1 MAHVNEKNLHKFLQ
15 DEGQRTISIFMLHEN
30 QLKWAVSND
39 LKKYFETLISFYN
52 DLLENKNYTYKEVEQ
67 SEAIVETH
75 ERLINTYEELKL
87 DFKKKDFK
95 IVYENGTLS
104 QVLDRNKLCNS
115 SVWWIG
121 EGQ

>member
-52 DLLENKNYTYKEVEQ
+52 DLLENKKYTYKEVEQ

-75 ERLINTYEELKL
+75 ERLIKTYEEIKL
-87 DFKKKDFK
+87 DFK
-95 IVYENGTLS
+95 
-104 QVLDRNKLCNS
+104 
-115 SVWWIG
+115 
-121 EGQ
+121 